1 MVHYICITSNWRGG
15 DKNLPKVAFLSR
27 FYTINLVRREPCLK
41 SCKLYCRLLIN
52 LKLSFHFP
60 QVTKVIV
67 PFAKRAK
74 VIDMKNLKRS
84 CNSLI
89 QKQLMNT
96 KDEEKIPKHPKSK
109 QEHYAQGAASFND
122 VYEKLP
128 QLLTS
133 KMADS
138 LSPSVALYAV
148 LHLANDM
155 RLRLIP
161 QDDFENFTI
170 RQVTD

>member
-1 MVHYICITSNWRGG
+1 M
-15 DKNLPKVAFLSR
+15 
-27 FYTINLVRREPCLK
+27 
-41 SCKLYCRLLIN
+41 
-52 LKLSFHFP
+52 
-60 QVTKVIV
+60 

-89 QKQLMNT
+89 QKQLLSA
-96 KDEEKIPKHPKSK
+96 KDEEKIPKHLKCQK
-109 QEHYAQGAASFND
+109 EHYAPGAASFKD
-122 VYEKLP
+122 VYEDLP
-128 QLLTS
+128 NLLTT

-161 QDDFENFTI
+161 QDDHENFTI
-170 RQVTD
+170 RQVTE

>member
-1 MVHYICITSNWRGG
+1 MLTPS
-15 DKNLPKVAFLSR
+15 K
-27 FYTINLVRREPCLK
+27 
-41 SCKLYCRLLIN
+41 
-52 LKLSFHFP
+52 

-89 QKQLMNT
+89 QKQLLSNATME
-96 KDEEKIPKHPKSK
+96 EEKIPAHAKAKE
-109 QEHYAQGAASFND
+109 EHYAKGMASFKE
-122 VYEKLP
+122 VYDKLP
-128 QLLTS
+128 SVLST

-170 RQVTD
+170 RQVSE

>member
-1 MVHYICITSNWRGG
+1 M
-15 DKNLPKVAFLSR
+15 
-27 FYTINLVRREPCLK
+27 
-41 SCKLYCRLLIN
+41 
-52 LKLSFHFP
+52 
-60 QVTKVIV
+60 IV

-89 QKQLMNT
+89 QKQLLSTAEM
-96 KDEEKIPKHPKSK
+96 EEEVIPAHPKGK
-109 QEHYAQGAASFND
+109 EEHYAKGMATFKEI
-122 VYEKLP
+122 YEKLP
-128 QLLTS
+128 AMLTT
-133 KMADS
+133 KMSDS

-161 QDDFENFTI
+161 QDDFEDFTI
-170 RQVTD
+170 RQITD